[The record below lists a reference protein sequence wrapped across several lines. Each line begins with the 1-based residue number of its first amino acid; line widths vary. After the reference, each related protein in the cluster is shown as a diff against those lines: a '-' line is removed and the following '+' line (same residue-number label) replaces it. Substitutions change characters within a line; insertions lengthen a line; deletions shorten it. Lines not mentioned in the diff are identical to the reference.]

1 MPNAS
6 FRAYRRSMLPDWLD
20 FDRLQALLVGVTVL
34 AVILALLGL
43 ALSRRPAAKVL
54 AVVVFGLIAVGAVR
68 QIQTLDD
75 ARRTDCGNVEIFDA
89 GVIVPHC
96 PAGPA

>member
-1 MPNAS
+1 
-6 FRAYRRSMLPDWLD
+6 MLPDWLD

-96 PAGPA
+96 PTAPA